1 MDTRSCRGDFPCRPT
16 DLEMTASFSQV
27 TLPRQSLAIL
37 SYLNYRDSE
46 QKSYK
51 SGNIEGHADPND
63 QHCCSADP
71 NDVASAVK
79 MIKRNEIPV
88 DLSGHLHASAQQYD
102 HKTEQVVKVPES
114 LPLKAVASV
123 DQALRQAVS
132 RTVRSPHIHPGEQA
146 NEVSQVIQL
155 PSQSLD
161 ALPKDKTHTPL
172 KGGHDNLNQAE
183 LLQGSGIS
191 CLKGAANGDETKDLK
206 LELTPGTSIE
216 IFPDNGTIATV
227 SEAPPDA
234 GSHSVASEIKDKG
247 VEDKQSSVATGSQ
260 HVTTQLIAELSKMWE
275 ENHVLSDSEI
285 PRKDETSPSNEGP

>member
-1 MDTRSCRGDFPCRPT
+1 MSSKGAPFD
-16 DLEMTASFSQV
+16 MNQ
-27 TLPRQSLAIL
+27 
-37 SYLNYRDSE
+37 
-46 QKSYK
+46 
-51 SGNIEGHADPND
+51 
-63 QHCCSADP
+63 
-71 NDVASAVK
+71 
-79 MIKRNEIPV
+79 IP
-88 DLSGHLHASAQQYD
+88 
-102 HKTEQVVKVPES
+102 
-114 LPLKAVASV
+114 
-123 DQALRQAVS
+123 QALRQAVS
-132 RTVRSPHIHPGEQA
+132 RIVRSPHIHPGEQA

-227 SEAPPDA
+227 SEAPPQ
-234 GSHSVASEIKDKG
+234 DKG

-275 ENHVLSDSEI
+275 ENHVRSDSEI
-285 PRKDETSPSNEGP
+285 PRKDETSPSNEGPSNEAMNATDIHAPSKQKNDHSTNSEG